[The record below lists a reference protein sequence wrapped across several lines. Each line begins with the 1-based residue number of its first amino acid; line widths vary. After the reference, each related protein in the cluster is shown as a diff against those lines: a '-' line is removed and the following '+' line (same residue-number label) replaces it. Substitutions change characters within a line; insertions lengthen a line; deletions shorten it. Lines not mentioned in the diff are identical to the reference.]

1 MTDDL
6 TQGKHRRWG
15 DGQLINTHTEEFLR
29 ERCTCPQF
37 TADADPAAMPV
48 AGLYRMPDHSQNGR
62 MVGVIKA
69 VQLLILSVDCQ
80 RILRQIIGSQGE
92 VLAVRDAY
100 RAQEWAM
107 LIQECSASGLTKREF
122 CQQRGISEKSFY
134 YWLKKLRTQ
143 MVGAA
148 APQLVQLEPPPAEDS
163 ILEIHYRGTEMK
175 LPSGVD
181 MDAVA
186 ALLRSIQSL

>member
-1 MTDDL
+1 M
-6 TQGKHRRWG
+6 
-15 DGQLINTHTEEFLR
+15 
-29 ERCTCPQF
+29 
-37 TADADPAAMPV
+37 
-48 AGLYRMPDHSQNGR
+48 
-62 MVGVIKA
+62 
-69 VQLLILSVDCQ
+69 
-80 RILRQIIGSQGE
+80 GE

-107 LIQECSASGLTKREF
+107 LIRECSASGLTKREF

-143 MVGAA
+143 MVGTV
-148 APQLVQLEPPPAEDS
+148 APQLVQLESLPAKDG
-163 ILEIHYRGTEMK
+163 ILEIHYRGAEMK